1 MKSLQYRFLELNL
14 FLKHCILCECSC
26 YCAFEEKA
34 GIAGNKRRHNKYT
47 LNVKYKAL
55 MEIGRGLPTRMS
67 RKNSMPPKSTMST
80 WRKNRDKIVTAFKS
94 SGGTKSQ

>member
-34 GIAGNKRRHNKYT
+34 GIAGNKRCHNKYT

-55 MEIGRGLPTRMS
+55 MEIGRGVTNEDVTKKFNAS
-67 RKNSMPPKSTMST
+67 KKHNVHVEKEQGQNSHCIQEQ
-80 WRKNRDKIVTAFKS
+80 WWN
-94 SGGTKSQ
+94 